1 MYKGLK
7 TRLVHVKFK
16 IILGIPGFPFISVEI
31 LSLRA
36 KNYLPVEKIAGLG
49 FYLD

>member
-1 MYKGLK
+1 MKTKQVGLL
-7 TRLVHVKFK
+7 TK

-31 LSLRA
+31 HKQIVL
-36 KNYLPVEKIAGLG
+36 NFPPVEKNAELG